1 VSIVLS
7 NREMEIKITIR
18 FFTQIRMAQM
28 QNSGGIDA
36 GKNVENEKHS
46 SSAGVITNWYYSE
59 NQSGGSWENWK

>member
-1 VSIVLS
+1 
-7 NREMEIKITIR
+7 
-18 FFTQIRMAQM
+18 MAQM